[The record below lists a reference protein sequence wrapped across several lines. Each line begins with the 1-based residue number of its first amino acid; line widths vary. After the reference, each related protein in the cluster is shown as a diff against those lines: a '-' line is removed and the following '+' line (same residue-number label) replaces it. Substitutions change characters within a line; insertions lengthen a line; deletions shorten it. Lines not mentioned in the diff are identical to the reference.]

1 MKWNWGTGIFI
12 VIVMFL
18 GACVAFIIYS
28 QHQKW
33 SMVEEDYYPKELRHE
48 EKLVK
53 MRNANALTMQL
64 QVTLDKSNL
73 TIRFPADFKG
83 KGLAGNIDI
92 YRPSDEKLDVILPV
106 SVDTCLTQLIPLNK
120 LSHGRYVVKVDWTSG
135 GMGYFKEQDIFI
147 P

>member
-12 VIVMFL
+12 VIVLFV
-18 GACVAFIIYS
+18 GACVAFIIYA

-53 MRNANALTMQL
+53 MRNADALAMQL
-64 QVTLDKSNL
+64 AVKLDKSNL
-73 TIRFPADFKG
+73 VIRFPDDFRG
-83 KGLAGNIDI
+83 KQVTGNIDV
-92 YRPSDEKLDVILPV
+92 YRPSDEHMDVLMPV
-106 SVDTCLTQLIPLNK
+106 VVDTSLAQRIPIGK
-120 LSHGRYVVKVDWTSG
+120 FSKGRYVVKVDWTSEG
-135 GMGYFKEQDIFI
+135 KTYYKELDIFI

>member
-12 VIVMFL
+12 VIVLFL

-33 SMVEEDYYPKELRHE
+33 SLVEDDYYPRELRHE

-53 MRNANALTMQL
+53 MRNAGALSTHL
-64 QVTLDKSNL
+64 LVSLGKSNL
-73 TIRFPADFKG
+73 VIQFPADLKG
-83 KGLAGNIDI
+83 KALTGTIDI
-92 YRPSDEKLDVILPV
+92 YRPSDETMDVLLPV
-106 SVDTCLTQLIPLNK
+106 AADTALIQLVPLNK
-120 LSHGRYVVKVDWTSG
+120 LSKGRYVVKADWNSAGVD
-135 GMGYFKEQDIFI
+135 YYQELDLFI

>member
-1 MKWNWGTGIFI
+1 MRWNWGTGIFI
-12 VIVMFL
+12 VIVLFVGL
-18 GACVAFIIYS
+18 CVAFIIYA

-64 QVTLDKSNL
+64 AVKLDQSNL
-73 TIRFPADFKG
+73 IIRFPDDFRG
-83 KGLAGNIDI
+83 KQVTGNIDV
-92 YRPSDEKLDVILPV
+92 YRPSDEHMDVIMPV
-106 SVDTCLTQLIPLNK
+106 AIDTSLVQLIPIGK
-120 LSHGRYVVKVDWTSG
+120 FSKGRYVVKAEWTSDG
-135 GMGYFKEQDIFI
+135 KDFYKELDIVI

>member
-12 VIVMFL
+12 VIVIFMGL
-18 GACVAFIIYS
+18 CAAFIIYA
-28 QHQKW
+28 QRQRW

-64 QVTLDKSNL
+64 QVKTGPSDLVVQFPVDFHGKRL
-73 TIRFPADFKG
+73 T
-83 KGLAGNIDI
+83 GNINI
-92 YRPSDEKLDVILPV
+92 YRPSDEKLDMNLPIMA
-106 SVDTCLTQLIPLNK
+106 DTSMAQAIPLNK
-120 LSHGRYVVKVDWTSG
+120 LSKGRYVIKVEWSCEGKD
-135 GMGYFKEQDIFI
+135 YYREQDVFI